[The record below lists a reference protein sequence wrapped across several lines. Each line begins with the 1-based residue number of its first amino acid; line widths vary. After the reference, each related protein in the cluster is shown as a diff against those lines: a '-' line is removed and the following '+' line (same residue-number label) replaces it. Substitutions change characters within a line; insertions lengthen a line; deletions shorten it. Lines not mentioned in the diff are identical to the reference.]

1 MKVSELAKRTGV
13 SVHRLRRYEDA
24 GLIRAERLASGYR
37 EFGERTVRE
46 VVFLSMGRDLGFSLK
61 DLAETL
67 PRYRAGTL
75 TFEQMVDFM
84 QGRIAEVDA
93 SIAEQR
99 ALRKRLVS
107 HIGWLRKREQEFKQ
121 RQAAKPA
128 SAWPRPR
135 KERP

>member
-75 TFEQMVDFM
+75 TFDQMVEFM

-93 SIAEQR
+93 QIEAQR

-121 RQAAKPA
+121 RQSTRPTT
-128 SAWPRPR
+128 AWPSTR
-135 KERP
+135 KERS

>member
-1 MKVSELAKRTGV
+1 MKVSELSRRTGV

-75 TFEQMVDFM
+75 GFEQMVDFM
-84 QGRIAEVDA
+84 QARIAEVDTL
-93 SIAEQR
+93 IAEQR

-107 HIGWLRKREQEFKQ
+107 HIGWLRRREQAFE
-121 RQAAKPA
+121 RRRAAKPK
-128 SAWPRPR
+128 SAWPRTR